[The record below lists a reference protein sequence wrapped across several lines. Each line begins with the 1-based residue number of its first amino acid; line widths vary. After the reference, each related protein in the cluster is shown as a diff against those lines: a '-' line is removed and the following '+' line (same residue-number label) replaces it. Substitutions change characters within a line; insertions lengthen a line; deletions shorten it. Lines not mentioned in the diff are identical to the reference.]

1 MLLLLRA
8 LITSVPS
15 GPYVLGQTCG
25 RDTGLVTPGANWC
38 WWRWQQVAYVVSKQ
52 TVTYNAA
59 AKDAPTKDSVFVN
72 IDLSINLKIGPD
84 AKRVKDF
91 VYKMGAERLD
101 AYLNFQ
107 VNESI
112 RTLVYE
118 VTHDR
123 VNDLR
128 SEFASNMMRD
138 LQGKMGMFGVEV
150 VNVKVTDVQLPR
162 ELQERL
168 EKTTAFQ
175 TRLKEEAKNH
185 EYTLLQLTNVSE
197 QGLADSAQTFTLQK
211 HKLDAQ
217 RGQYEVTMD
226 GDERGAVRAQGRDR
240 EGARRVRGRGDQ
252 GEGRDRGRAVQR
264 ARGEGEARVN
274 DENRVRAPAARAQQA
289 AKTRLKEAEATKN
302 SSQDLA
308 RAREE
313 QAAAE
318 GDAATKREEKRRFE
332 QRLKLAEID
341 AQLASKGR
349 KVLSGDAG
357 KALLGSFVAVR
368 GALDAP
374 GGMSMGR

>member
-1 MLLLLRA
+1 M
-8 LITSVPS
+8 
-15 GPYVLGQTCG
+15 
-25 RDTGLVTPGANWC
+25 
-38 WWRWQQVAYVVSKQ
+38 
-52 TVTYNAA
+52 
-59 AKDAPTKDSVFVN
+59 
-72 IDLSINLKIGPD
+72 
-84 AKRVKDF
+84 
-91 VYKMGAERLD
+91 
-101 AYLNFQ
+101 
-107 VNESI
+107 NESI

-128 SEFASNMMRD
+128 SEFASNMMRT
-138 LQGKMGMFGVEV
+138 LQSKMGQFGVEV

-217 RGQYEVTMD
+217 AGQYEVTMD
-226 GDERGAVRAQGRDR
+226 EAMNAAQSERKVLTENARAEREVAVTKANGEIEVAQYN
-240 EGARRVRGRGDQ
+240 
-252 GEGRDRGRAVQR
+252 GRAEKEKLVSTTQIACDR
-264 ARGEGEARVN
+264 QLRE
-274 DENRVRAPAARAQQA
+274 AQQA

-308 RAREE
+308 RARHEE
-313 QAAAE
+313 ASAE
-318 GDAATKREEKRRFE
+318 GDAATKMEEKRRFE
-332 QRLKLAEID
+332 QKLQLAEID

-357 KALLGSFVAVR
+357 KSLLGSFVAVR